1 MNGFACFG
9 FLSGSSG
16 GGGGGGDQIHT
27 GVAELDFG
35 AITENNFTA
44 SITIANTNITASSV
58 ILATIAPYE
67 TSDHSF
73 DEILLEEINLIPSNL
88 DAGVGFE
95 IQAYCSTST
104 YGKFKVNYAIKY

>member
-9 FLSGSSG
+9 FLSNGS
-16 GGGGGGDQIHT
+16 GGGGGDQIHT
-27 GVAELDFG
+27 GIAEIDFG
-35 AITENNFTA
+35 AITENNFNA
-44 SITIANTNITASSV
+44 SIVISNTNITASSV
-58 ILATIAPYE
+58 ILVTVAPYE

-73 DEILLEEINLIPSNL
+73 DEILVEDINLIPSNL

-95 IQAYCSTST
+95 IQAYCNTST